1 MGKKKQD
8 YVTQKK
14 AHGRRNFKKKIG
26 HKIGNNPTTFG
37 GSLSQKDCF
46 EIENSIFYSR
56 RPCLEN
62 KEGRILPKYV
72 ADKNVTLYYKL
83 TVYIT

>member
-14 AHGRRNFKKKIG
+14 AHGRRNFKKKTG
-26 HKIGNNPTTFG
+26 QGVVNNPTTFG
-37 GSLSQKDCF
+37 GRLSQKDCF
-46 EIENSIFYSR
+46 ETENSIFYSR
-56 RPCLEN
+56 RHCLE
-62 KEGRILPKYV
+62 KKQGRILPKYV
-72 ADKNVTLYYKL
+72 VDKNVTLYHKL